1 MIHNEPNP
9 ARMMENVISFNNV
22 WFRYDSHQ
30 DWTLREINLTLDEGE
45 WLTIVGGNGSGKST
59 LVRLI
64 NGLLQPTLGEVA
76 VYGKKTCNYGNL
88 WDIRQNVG
96 MVFPNAENQIV
107 GMTVQEDTAFG
118 LYNIGV
124 SPEEAESRC
133 RSVLQL
139 LGLYE
144 LKDRPP
150 YFLSGGEKQKLAIAG
165 VLAMEP
171 KVIIVDESTSMLD
184 TQSAR
189 HIHEIMSELHR
200 NGYTLIQVTHEV
212 EEIFTAD
219 RLIVMQK
226 GKIRFDGTPQEAA
239 ANSCVFTDSGLLP
252 PFSVRMRDLA
262 KQKGLNVPATNEFEF
277 GDE

>member
-1 MIHNEPNP
+1 MIHNEPKP
-9 ARMMENVISFNNV
+9 EGKMDNVISFKNV
-22 WFRYDSHQ
+22 WFRYDARQ

-45 WLTIVGGNGSGKST
+45 WLTIVGGNGSGKTT

-76 VYGKKTCNYGNL
+76 VYGKKTCDHQNL
-88 WDIRQNVG
+88 WNIRQNIG

-139 LGLYE
+139 LGLDE

-150 YFLSGGEKQKLAIAG
+150 YFLSGGEKQKLALAG

-184 TQSAR
+184 SQSAR
-189 HIHEIMSELHR
+189 QIHEILSELHR
-200 NGYTLIQVTHEV
+200 DGFTIIQVTHEV

-219 RLIVMQK
+219 RLVVMQK
-226 GKIRFDGTPQEAA
+226 GKIQFDGTPEEAA
-239 ANSCVFTDSGLLP
+239 SNSCVFTDSGLLP
-252 PFSVRMRDLA
+252 PFSARMRDLA
-262 KQKGLNVPATNEFEF
+262 KQKGLNLPTTNEFEF
-277 GDE
+277 GDQ

>member
-1 MIHNEPNP
+1 
-9 ARMMENVISFNNV
+9 MMDSVISFNNV
-22 WFRYDSHQ
+22 WFRYDSRQ

-64 NGLLQPTLGEVA
+64 NGLLQPTSGEVA
-76 VYGKKTCNYGNL
+76 VYGKTTCDHQNL
-88 WDIRQNVG
+88 WNIRQNVG
-96 MVFPNAENQIV
+96 MIFPNAENQIV
-107 GMTVQEDTAFG
+107 GMTVQEDTALG

-139 LGLYE
+139 LGLDE

-150 YFLSGGEKQKLAIAG
+150 YFLSGGEKQKLALAG

-184 TQSAR
+184 SQSAR
-189 HIHEIMSELHR
+189 QIHEILSELHR
-200 NGYTLIQVTHEV
+200 DGFTIIQVTHEV

-219 RLIVMQK
+219 RLVVMQK
-226 GKIRFDGTPQEAA
+226 GKIQFDGTPEEAA

-252 PFSVRMRDLA
+252 PFSARMRDLA
-262 KQKGLNVPATNEFEF
+262 KQTGLSLPTTNEFEF

>member
-9 ARMMENVISFNNV
+9 ARIMANVVSFNNV
-22 WFRYDSHQ
+22 WFQYDSRQ

-76 VYGKKTCNYGNL
+76 VYGKKTCDHRNL
-88 WDIRQNVG
+88 WDIRQTVG

-184 TQSAR
+184 PHSAR
-189 HIHEIMSELHR
+189 QIHEIMSELHR

-219 RLIVMQK
+219 RLVVMQK

-262 KQKGLNVPATNEFEF
+262 KQKGLNVPATNEFGF

>member
-1 MIHNEPNP
+1 
-9 ARMMENVISFNNV
+9 MENVISFKNV
-22 WFRYDSHQ
+22 WFRYDARQ
-30 DWTLREINLTLDEGE
+30 DWTLREINLTLYEGE

-76 VYGKKTCNYGNL
+76 VYGKKTCDHRKL
-88 WDIRQNVG
+88 WNIRQNVG

-107 GMTVQEDTAFG
+107 GMTVQEDTTFG

-124 SPEEAESRC
+124 SPKQAESRC

-144 LKDRPP
+144 LKDLPP

-184 TQSAR
+184 TESAR
-189 HIHEIMSELHR
+189 QIHEIMSELHR
-200 NGYTLIQVTHEV
+200 NRFTLIQVTHEV

-219 RLIVMQK
+219 RLAVMHK

-239 ANSCVFTDSGLLP
+239 SNSCVFTDSGLLP

-262 KQKGLNVPATNEFEF
+262 KQKGLNLPTMNEFEF
-277 GDE
+277 GDQ

>member
-1 MIHNEPNP
+1 
-9 ARMMENVISFNNV
+9 METVITFKNV
-22 WFRYDSHQ
+22 WFRYDSRQ
-30 DWTLREINLTLDEGE
+30 DWTLREINLTLCEGE

-59 LVRLI
+59 LVQLI
-64 NGLLQPTLGEVA
+64 NGLLQPTLGEVS
-76 VYGKKTCNYGNL
+76 VYGKNTCNHRNL
-88 WDIRQNVG
+88 WNIRRNVG

-107 GMTVQEDTAFG
+107 GMTVWEDTSFG
-118 LYNIGV
+118 LYNIGF
-124 SPEEAESRC
+124 SPKQAEFRC

-139 LGLYE
+139 LGLDE

-200 NGYTLIQVTHEV
+200 NRFTLIQVTHEV

-219 RLIVMQK
+219 RLVVMQK
-226 GKIRFDGTPQEAA
+226 GKIRFDGTPQEAMV
-239 ANSCVFTDSGLLP
+239 NSCVFSDSGLLP
-252 PFSVRMRDLA
+252 PFSVRMRDFA
-262 KQKGLNVPATNEFEF
+262 KQIGLNLPTTNEFEF